1 MSQPSAI
8 KEIKEPIVVNIFGS
22 KRIQAGT
29 YLDEESRKTIVK
41 FTYIPISIR
50 DIANEIMNEIKQNR
64 KASLENQ
71 VLLLM
76 GTGSRNIECLLRV
89 MSFIMKTGI
98 SIDPAEVSFDITATG
113 TMSLQVQIILSS
125 ENVAVIESWPKY
137 LVRRK

>member
-50 DIANEIMNEIKQNR
+50 DIANEIMNEVRENR

-71 VLLLM
+71 VLLLL

-113 TMSLQVQIILSS
+113 TMSLQVQIILNT

-137 LVRRK
+137 LIRRK